1 MKKLILGTIIS
12 LLASSSVLVALSAH
26 AEIKNEQKLLD
37 GLLSRGGVK
46 NRQPLSNA
54 DLKELC
60 ERGFTKA
67 YTLYGSANR
76 NVECSRGTIQYRG
89 SKDFRNPADMNRILE
104 NIHASLTTKE
114 NTFVHCNNGAHAS
127 GFVAAIA
134 LRTFCGMSA
143 DKAIAYWGRTLNGYP
158 LQEPN
163 RSNLMKRIRN
173 YPVRQ
178 DLELN
183 AGQKQSFGCPN

>member
-1 MKKLILGTIIS
+1 MRLKKLM
-12 LLASSSVLVALSAH
+12 LLMLSFVAFSAH

-67 YTLYGSANR
+67 YTLYGGANR
-76 NVECSRGTIQYRG
+76 TVECSKGTIEYRG
-89 SKDFRNPADMNRILE
+89 SKDFRSPKDMNRILE
-104 NIHASLTTKE
+104 NIHASFTSKE
-114 NTFVHCNNGAHAS
+114 HTFVHCNNGAHAS

-134 LRTFCGMSA
+134 LRTFCGMTA

-163 RSNLMKRIRN
+163 RSNLMRRIRE

-183 AGQKQSFGCPN
+183 AGQKESFGCPK